1 MGGLDVG
8 DTELEA
14 LIGAGVGLG
23 PWAMSQ
29 MASPRAMEQPDP
41 GGVSWTIRMP
51 GMTSWSMSTWKP
63 TLSR

>member
-1 MGGLDVG
+1 MSV
-8 DTELEA
+8 THSWSPWYEP
-14 LIGAGVGLG
+14 GAGVVW

-29 MASPRAMEQPDP
+29 MASPRAMEQPEP
-41 GGVSWTIRMP
+41 GGVSWTMRMP